1 MTSFPNCECHDRATE
16 AQWQQLLRDRDAQA
30 KLRQKEYADRRTSAS
45 HSNIDEGDQ
54 VLLRQARQ
62 NKLSPT
68 YEPEPYR
75 VIQRNGSAVIIE
87 NADGESK
94 MRNVGHMKKF
104 IQPEAAT
111 GKEAHQSPDLS
122 LQHEP
127 DPTLQDQL
135 ITASDPAEVCSPTL
149 AQQPAGSLT
158 PVPSPAAGSRPTRST
173 RPPI

>member
-1 MTSFPNCECHDRATE
+1 MTGLSPAELLMGRKLRDKLPKLRVSNDRATE

-30 KLRQKEYADRRTSAS
+30 KLRQKEYADSRTSAS
-45 HSNIDEGDQ
+45 HSNIEEGDQ

-94 MRNVGHMKKF
+94 MRNVGCMKKGGDVVYYGMCC
-104 IQPEAAT
+104 IMGLRDTCKSGERDC
-111 GKEAHQSPDLS
+111 E
-122 LQHEP
+122 
-127 DPTLQDQL
+127 
-135 ITASDPAEVCSPTL
+135 
-149 AQQPAGSLT
+149 GSIK
-158 PVPSPAAGSRPTRST
+158 SC
-173 RPPI
+173 